1 MIVNVTPHDSG
12 TYPAIKEA
20 LIRLKRG
27 TRVNSVQFSK
37 GGKGLTASIVR
48 KASIMEVQIY
58 NQNKSIDY
66 SFDGKLLHDGEYLE
80 VRITSKSSRM
90 CNVPKEVLEC
100 LTELSIN
107 HGSRR

>member
-12 TYPAIKEA
+12 TFPVIKEA
-20 LIRLKRG
+20 LTRLTRG
-27 TRVNSVQFSK
+27 TRVNSAQFSK
-37 GGKGLTASIVR
+37 CSKGLTTSIVR
-48 KASIMEVQIY
+48 KASSLEVLIY

-66 SFDGKLLHDGEYLE
+66 TFDGKLLHDCEYLE

-100 LTELSIN
+100 LTELSIT